1 MKCLVTGGAGFI
13 GTNLIKRLVSDGHKV
28 VSLDNYSTGKKENEV
43 DGCQYFEVDLSEVKY
58 YSFFQDKPSV
68 IFHLAALSRIQPSFD
83 NPEQTFKSNVYS
95 TVNIMEDARRNQ
107 IPVVYAGTSSV
118 HGDKYINPYTFTKW
132 QAEEIVKMYS
142 ELFDIPSCICRF
154 YNVYGPG
161 QTTEGAYCNVLGV
174 FEKQYREGK
183 PLTITSD
190 GEQRRDFV
198 HVEDI
203 VDGMVKCME
212 AMHGVVDM
220 RFSGWVFEL
229 GTGKNY
235 SINEIA
241 KAFSIITPMGG
252 GEYPTKYI
260 DAEPGEMKET
270 LCTDGTANEILG
282 WNPKGDIIEYIKE
295 ELVGE

>member
-13 GTNLIKRLVSDGHKV
+13 GTNLIKRLLKDGHRV

-43 DGCQYFEVDLSEVKY
+43 EGCQYFDVDLSEVKY
-58 YSFFQDKPSV
+58 YSFFQDKPDV
-68 IFHLAALSRIQPSFD
+68 IFHLAALSRIHPSFD
-83 NPEQTFKSNVYS
+83 
-95 TVNIMEDARRNQ
+95 
-107 IPVVYAGTSSV
+107 VVYAGTSSV

-142 ELFDIPSCICRF
+142 ELFNIPSCICRF
-154 YNVYGPG
+154 YNAYGPH
-161 QTTEGAYCNVLGV
+161 QATEGAYCNVLGI
-174 FEKQYREGK
+174 FERQYNDGE
-183 PLTITSD
+183 PLTITGD

-198 HVEDI
+198 DVRDI

-212 AMHGVVDM
+212 AMHGAVDM
-220 RFSGWVFEL
+220 RYSGETFEL

-235 SINEIA
+235 SINDIA
-241 KAFSIITPMGG
+241 VAFDALWTA
-252 GEYPTKYI
+252 KYI
-260 DAEPGEMKET
+260 DATPGEMKET
-270 LCTDGTANEILG
+270 LCTDTKAKDVLD

>member
-13 GTNLIKRLVSDGHKV
+13 GTNLIKRLLKDGHRV

-43 DGCQYFEVDLSEVKY
+43 EGCQYFDVDLSEVKY
-58 YSFFQDKPSV
+58 YSFFQDKPDV

-83 NPEQTFKSNVYS
+83 DPEQTFKSNLYS
-95 TVNIMEDARRNQ
+95 TVNIMEDARRNK

-142 ELFDIPSCICRF
+142 ELFNIPSCICRF
-154 YNVYGPG
+154 YNAYGPH
-161 QTTEGAYCNVLGV
+161 QATEGAYCNVLGI
-174 FEKQYREGK
+174 FERQYNDGE
-183 PLTITSD
+183 PLTITGD

-198 HVEDI
+198 DVRDI

-212 AMHGVVDM
+212 AMHGAVDM
-220 RFSGWVFEL
+220 RYSGETFEL

-235 SINEIA
+235 SINDIA
-241 KAFSIITPMGG
+241 VAFDALWTA
-252 GEYPTKYI
+252 KYI
-260 DAEPGEMKET
+260 DATPGEMKET
-270 LCTDGTANEILG
+270 LCTDTKAKDVLD

>member
-13 GTNLIKRLVSDGHKV
+13 GTNLIKRLLKDGHRV

-43 DGCQYFEVDLSEVKY
+43 EGCQYFDVDLSEVKY
-58 YSFFQDKPSV
+58 YSFFQDKPDV

-83 NPEQTFKSNVYS
+83 DPEQTFKSNLYS
-95 TVNIMEDARRNQ
+95 TVNIMEDARRNK

-142 ELFDIPSCICRF
+142 ELFNIPSCICRF
-154 YNVYGPG
+154 YNAYGPY
-161 QTTEGAYCNVLGV
+161 QATEGAYCNVLGI
-174 FEKQYREGK
+174 FERQYNDGE
-183 PLTITSD
+183 PLTITGD

-198 HVEDI
+198 DVRDI

-212 AMHGVVDM
+212 AMHGAVDM
-220 RFSGWVFEL
+220 RYSGEIFEL

-235 SINEIA
+235 SINDIA
-241 KAFSIITPMGG
+241 VAFDALWTA
-252 GEYPTKYI
+252 KYI
-260 DAEPGEMKET
+260 DATPGEMRET
-270 LCTDGTANEILG
+270 LCTDTKAKDILD
-282 WNPKGDIIEYIKE
+282 WNPEGDIIKYIKE
-295 ELVGE
+295 ELVVE

>member
-13 GTNLIKRLVSDGHKV
+13 GTNLIKRLLEDGHEV
-28 VSLDNYSTGKKENEV
+28 TSVDDYSTGRKENEV
-43 DGCQYFEVDLSEVKY
+43 EGCRYYDLDLGAIQYISIFAN
-58 YSFFQDKPSV
+58 KPDV

-83 NPEQTFKSNVYS
+83 DPEKTFKSNVYS
-95 TVNIMEDARRNQ
+95 TVNIMEDAKRNK

-154 YNVYGPG
+154 YNAYGPH
-161 QTTEGAYCNVLGV
+161 QATEGAYCNVLGI
-174 FEKQYREGK
+174 FEGK
-183 PLTITSD
+183 YKNGEALTVSGD

-198 HVEDI
+198 DVRDI

-220 RFSGWVFEL
+220 RFSGETFEL
-229 GTGKNY
+229 GSGTNH
-235 SINEIA
+235 SILDLVDAFGDGEVEYIA
-241 KAFSIITPMGG
+241 PMS
-252 GEYPTKYI
+252 
-260 DAEPGEMKET
+260 GEMRET
-270 LCTDGTANEILG
+270 LCTDTKAKDILD
-282 WNPKGDIIEYIKE
+282 WNPKGDVIKYIKE
-295 ELVGE
+295 ELVSE